1 MTRHILTFGGGA
13 FSNTGELTALD
24 RYALSVTKKRKP
36 KVAFIPTASG
46 DALSYIH
53 KFYAAYTRDICVPSH
68 LGLFRSEVSDIT
80 RYLLKQDLI
89 FVGGGNTVNMLAVWH
104 EHEVDIALARAWQNG
119 IVLAGTSAGAIC
131 WFETGITDSYGPL
144 LRPMRGGL
152 GFLKGSFTPHVSSEK
167 TRLATCKAAIKR
179 GAIDE
184 GYAVDDH
191 VLLHFKNEKLHKV
204 FKADERRKARYV
216 TKTKTTILG

>member
-1 MTRHILTFGGGA
+1 MTRHIITLGGGA
-13 FSNTGELTALD
+13 FTNMGELTKLD
-24 RYALSVTKKRKP
+24 RYALAATRKKKP
-36 KVAFIPTASG
+36 NVCFIPTASG

-53 KFYAAYTRDICVPSH
+53 QFYAAYTKDICTPSH
-68 LGLFRSEVSDIT
+68 LGLFRREVKDIE
-80 RYLLKQDLI
+80 RFLLKQDLI

-104 EHEVDIALARAWQNG
+104 EHEVDIALARAWQKG

-131 WFETGITDSYGPL
+131 WYQSGTTDSYGPEL
-144 LRPMRGGL
+144 KPMRGGL

-167 TRLATCKAAIKR
+167 TRLGICRAAIKS

-191 VLLHFKNEKLHKV
+191 VLLHFKNEKLYKV

-216 TKTKTTILG
+216 TKSKVTLL